1 MLVNEF
7 SWSHSRDRL
16 FSECQ
21 LKYYYHY
28 YGSWGGWEKNA
39 SERIRKLYVLKNL
52 TNRKMWV
59 GTVVHKTIESLL
71 SKIKNGEILDT
82 FENINSEM
90 IESMRKDYK
99 NSVDGKYNNN
109 PKQYCGFTEHVY
121 FEPVS
126 RSEWKEISEQ
136 AEHCLRV
143 FWNSDL
149 FEKFKSTDAQYI
161 LEIEKLSYFM
171 LDGIKVYVSPDYCVI
186 EDGLVNVY
194 DWKAG
199 KTLSDATDAQL
210 ACYALYAS
218 QTWGVEAE
226 LLRLVEYNLYH
237 DVIKEHHCDGVD
249 FKGIKEQIFESVVK
263 MKSLLMDAE
272 GNMALEESFKPAED
286 KRVCT
291 RCKFRGACNSYEME
305 TAEAAA

>member
-1 MLVNEF
+1 M
-7 SWSHSRDRL
+7 
-16 FSECQ
+16 
-21 LKYYYHY
+21 
-28 YGSWGGWEKNA
+28 
-39 SERIRKLYVLKNL
+39 
-52 TNRKMWV
+52 
-59 GTVVHKTIESLL
+59 
-71 SKIKNGEILDT
+71 
-82 FENINSEM
+82 
-90 IESMRKDYK
+90 
-99 NSVDGKYNNN
+99 
-109 PKQYCGFTEHVY
+109 
-121 FEPVS
+121 
-126 RSEWKEISEQ
+126 
-136 AEHCLRV
+136 
-143 FWNSDL
+143 
-149 FEKFKSTDAQYI
+149 
-161 LEIEKLSYFM
+161 
-171 LDGIKVYVSPDYCVI
+171 SPDYCVI

-249 FKGIKEQIFESVVK
+249 FRRVKEQIFESVVK

>member
-1 MLVNEF
+1 
-7 SWSHSRDRL
+7 
-16 FSECQ
+16 
-21 LKYYYHY
+21 
-28 YGSWGGWEKNA
+28 
-39 SERIRKLYVLKNL
+39 
-52 TNRKMWV
+52 MWI

-109 PKQYCGFTEHVY
+109 PKQYCG
-121 FEPVS
+121 
-126 RSEWKEISEQ
+126 
-136 AEHCLRV
+136 LRV

-199 KTLSDATDAQL
+199 KTLSDSTDAQL

-249 FKGIKEQIFESVVK
+249 FRRVKEQIFESVV
-263 MKSLLMDAE
+263 
-272 GNMALEESFKPAED
+272 
-286 KRVCT
+286 RVC
-291 RCKFRGACNSYEME
+291 
-305 TAEAAA
+305 